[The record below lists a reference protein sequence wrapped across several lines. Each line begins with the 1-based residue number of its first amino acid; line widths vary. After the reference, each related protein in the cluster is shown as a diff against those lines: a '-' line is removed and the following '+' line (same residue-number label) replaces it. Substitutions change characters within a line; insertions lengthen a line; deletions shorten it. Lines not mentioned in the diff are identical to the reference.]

1 MAAGELKITD
11 GTITVVF
18 GPGATVKRMLDK
30 SEWLYIK
37 HLSGQ
42 PIPKYRDYKRA
53 VDILMVDTD
62 FKNRFSD
69 YQNLFSMVKDQP
81 NADSFTFT
89 WGTETFTVVVK
100 RLIAETEPGSGT
112 MRAIHCEMEVVTT

>member
-1 MAAGELKITD
+1 MAAGEVKITD
-11 GTITVVF
+11 GTITVEF
-18 GPGATVKRMLDK
+18 HPGATVKRMLDK

-37 HLSGQ
+37 HLSNEAV
-42 PIPKYRDYKRA
+42 PKFRDYKRA
-53 VDILMVDTD
+53 VDIIMVDTD
-62 FKNRFSD
+62 FKDRFTD
-69 YQNLFSMVKDQP
+69 YQNLFEMVKDQP

-100 RLIAETEPGSGT
+100 RLIAETEAGSGT